1 MLVKISSG
9 VNTDCGPLVCDA
21 RWLQMFQ
28 REVSPPFSGLK
39 SDAILKNVG
48 YNLKDSS
55 QPEYPNQQVNC

>member
-1 MLVKISSG
+1 
-9 VNTDCGPLVCDA
+9 
-21 RWLQMFQ
+21 MFQ

-55 QPEYPNQQVNC
+55 SQPEDLNQQVNC